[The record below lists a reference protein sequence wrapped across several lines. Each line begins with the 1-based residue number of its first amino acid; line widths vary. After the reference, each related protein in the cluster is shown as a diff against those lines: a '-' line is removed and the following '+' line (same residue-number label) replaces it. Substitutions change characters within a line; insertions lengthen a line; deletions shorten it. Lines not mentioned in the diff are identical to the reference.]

1 MQIFAPAPA
10 SIQPFAPVAV
20 PAPLPVP
27 PVPGGP
33 VPVVPPLFNFPGI
46 AKGDLFDL
54 AKGSKV
60 GMFSPKGTASVDLF
74 DASAASFHI
83 KAGAFGVNVDML
95 VAVQRISDKQ
105 VKLTTTS
112 SDGKVTTSTGDILA
126 ARENFAEFVSTD
138 GKNEHT
144 IIQANGKGLVT
155 LDAVVPTF
163 GAAHLVLQK
172 HVQPG

>member
-1 MQIFAPAPA
+1 MQISALTSAPIPSFAPAA
-10 SIQPFAPVAV
+10 IA
-20 PAPLPVP
+20 APLPSA

-33 VPVVPPLFNFPGI
+33 VPVVPPLFNFPGV
-46 AKGDLFDL
+46 AKGDLFDI

-74 DASAASFHI
+74 DASAAAFHI

-95 VAVQRISDKQ
+95 VAVQRLSDTQ

-112 SDGKVTTSTGDILA
+112 ADGKATTSVGDIVA
-126 ARENFAEFVSTD
+126 ARLNYAEFVSTD
-138 GKNEHT
+138 GKKEHT
-144 IIQANGKGLVT
+144 VIQADGKGAIT

-163 GAAHLVLQK
+163 GNAHLVLQK
-172 HVQPG
+172 HV